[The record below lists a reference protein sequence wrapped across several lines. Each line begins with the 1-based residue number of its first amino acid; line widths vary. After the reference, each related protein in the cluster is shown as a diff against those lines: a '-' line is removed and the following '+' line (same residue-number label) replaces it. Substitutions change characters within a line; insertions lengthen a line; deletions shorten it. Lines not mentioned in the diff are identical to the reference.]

1 MKQNR
6 LLSNVHVNEKLIKQ
20 QKHDTIDCILK
31 TTFYFLHSTN
41 FDNAMI
47 YANFYCETFH
57 FITLLN
63 TIIRVK

>member
-1 MKQNR
+1 MKQSR
-6 LLSNVHVNEKLIKQ
+6 LFSNVHVNEKLMKQ

-31 TTFYFLHSTN
+31 TTFYFLHSTS

-47 YANFYCETFH
+47 YANFYRETFH

-63 TIIRVK
+63 TITRKK